1 MRPGSRPFSMK
12 NWTSLGVRK
21 GLTYILLHQL
31 AIVEARGALHELVEH
46 GETADAVDVGDMR
59 IGGVVNLRYE
69 RKREEGTFPITACM
83 PLASRFL
90 WTFSRVWMKER
101 ELGWFYIS
109 LARTG
114 ITEE

>member
-1 MRPGSRPFSMK
+1 MK

-21 GLTYILLHQL
+21 RIIHILLHQL

-69 RKREEGTFPITACM
+69 RKQEEGTFPITACM

-109 LARTG
+109 LAGTG
-114 ITEE
+114 TTEE

>member
-1 MRPGSRPFSMK
+1 MK

-21 GLTYILLHQL
+21 RIIHILLHQL

-46 GETADAVDVGDMR
+46 GETADAVDVGDVR

-69 RKREEGTFPITACM
+69 RKQEEGTFPITACM

-114 ITEE
+114 TTEE